1 MAPNMAATEST
12 LELDEQ
18 ERTRLQKAIQ
28 TVAGRRDGE
37 IRAHPVAERA
47 NLSTEVVQEAL
58 DRAADAGTCI
68 EKREDGNWQLRQ
80 ASD

>member
-1 MAPNMAATEST
+1 MAPNMAATENT

-28 TVAGRRDGE
+28 TVAGRRNGE

-47 NLSTEVVQEAL
+47 NLSIETVRKAL
-58 DRAADAGTCI
+58 DQAAATGP
-68 EKREDGNWQLRQ
+68 
-80 ASD
+80 